1 MGVKLLSKLLKQEC
15 SDVTKSIHLS
25 QLYGKKLC
33 IDASIYLY
41 RFKCNDALLEN
52 LFLMCSIFRL
62 YNIDVI
68 FVFDGKP
75 GEEKQAEI
83 QQRREDRY
91 NKWVVYDELKAKE
104 NLTDKEK
111 TQLYKLKRTLT
122 KIKWTDIEKAKN
134 LLDNYGI
141 KHIQAIGEADKL
153 CASLV
158 IKKKVFAVLSEDMDL
173 FAYGSLN
180 VIRYFSLINH
190 TCVLFN
196 FKDILKTLEM
206 SQDDFKLMCCISGND
221 YLKND
226 KNIFHYFS
234 LHKKFKKR
242 KVDGLWID
250 WLFNLEKI
258 TDITKQDVENTLKL
272 YTIDYNELSKYKYFI
287 IKNTRYDKEKI
298 LDLLQEE
305 RFII

>member
-1 MGVKLLSKLLKQEC
+1 MGIKLLSKLLKQEC
-15 SDVTKSIHLS
+15 NDVTKSIHLS
-25 QLYGKKLC
+25 ELYGKKLC

-75 GEEKQAEI
+75 GDEKKAEI

-91 NKWVVYDELKAKE
+91 NKWVIYDELKAKE

-158 IKKKVFAVLSEDMDL
+158 IKKKFLL
-173 FAYGSLN
+173 F
-180 VIRYFSLINH
+180 
-190 TCVLFN
+190 
-196 FKDILKTLEM
+196 
-206 SQDDFKLMCCISGND
+206 
-221 YLKND
+221 
-226 KNIFHYFS
+226 
-234 LHKKFKKR
+234 
-242 KVDGLWID
+242 
-250 WLFNLEKI
+250 
-258 TDITKQDVENTLKL
+258 
-272 YTIDYNELSKYKYFI
+272 
-287 IKNTRYDKEKI
+287 
-298 LDLLQEE
+298 
-305 RFII
+305 